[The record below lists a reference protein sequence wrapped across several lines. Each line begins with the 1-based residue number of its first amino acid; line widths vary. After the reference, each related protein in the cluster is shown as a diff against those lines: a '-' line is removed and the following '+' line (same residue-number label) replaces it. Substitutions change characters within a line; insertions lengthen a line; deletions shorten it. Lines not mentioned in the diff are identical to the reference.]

1 MGTVLTSVRKIR
13 FWYIGGWLRDQLN
26 RPDWFRNLFVNRS
39 AWGVFSIYAHARR
52 SDGKSKIAYSSKAK
66 AEKAAFD
73 MAKRYGYPFATYKC
87 LFCDGWHVSKA
98 VKKNAEGNTT
108 EEIALDKYAVPTKTR
123 TDGLDVERILAT
135 GIPDLALVY
144 GGFRGRTLSST
155 RQLHAWNTMIDSGIM
170 QVIDLR
176 ADYSSDFYSEL
187 CQRSGISYFKYPVA
201 YEDVWIAK
209 MVEMFPEFC
218 KLIDNGRF
226 YIACAMGL
234 HRTDI
239 ALCTYWVFYAADKG
253 IAPPPICGY
262 RKDKGLTTNKIMRV
276 LNAFYKYRTEKEGK
290 EPIPMDVFL
299 ERKEIIK
306 QLSRGH
312 LKKDDEDV
320 KLITG
325 LTFCSDERGITC
337 QGHSLLEKLSIHPI
351 GEGMLWIGDSHG
363 PLFFA
368 NSLTGKARQL
378 LDEGSHLVGFEDKD
392 FDWEKLK
399 SVKHTYD
406 LNRKYVD
413 YGGLGRYDDFRDGV
427 CSLCWMLYPDG
438 RYFADEDGYGME
450 DNEEENVSCVIDCDL
465 RIVRPWQPMVG

>member
-26 RPDWFRNLFVNRS
+26 RPDWFRNLFVERS
-39 AWGVFSIYAHARR
+39 AWGAFSFYAHAKR
-52 SDGKSKIAYSSKAK
+52 SDGKSKIAYKSKAE

-98 VKKNAEGNTT
+98 VKKNAEGKTT
-108 EEIALDKYAVPTKTR
+108 EEIALDRYAVPTKTR

-135 GIPDLALVY
+135 GIPDLAQVY

-253 IAPPPICGY
+253 IAPPTICGY

-290 EPIPMDVFL
+290 EPIPMDVLL

-312 LKKDDEDV
+312 LK
-320 KLITG
+320 
-325 LTFCSDERGITC
+325 
-337 QGHSLLEKLSIHPI
+337 
-351 GEGMLWIGDSHG
+351 
-363 PLFFA
+363 
-368 NSLTGKARQL
+368 
-378 LDEGSHLVGFEDKD
+378 
-392 FDWEKLK
+392 
-399 SVKHTYD
+399 
-406 LNRKYVD
+406 
-413 YGGLGRYDDFRDGV
+413 
-427 CSLCWMLYPDG
+427 
-438 RYFADEDGYGME
+438 
-450 DNEEENVSCVIDCDL
+450 
-465 RIVRPWQPMVG
+465 

>member
-26 RPDWFRNLFVNRS
+26 RPDWFRNLFVERS
-39 AWGVFSIYAHARR
+39 AWGAFSFYAHAKR
-52 SDGKSKIAYSSKAK
+52 SDGKSKIAYKSKAK

-98 VKKNAEGNTT
+98 VKKNAEGKTT
-108 EEIALDKYAVPTKTR
+108 EEIALDRYAVPTNTR
-123 TDGLDVERILAT
+123 TEGLDVERILAT
-135 GIPDLALVY
+135 GIPDLAQVY

-155 RQLHAWNTMIDSGIM
+155 RQLHAWNTMIESGIM

-276 LNAFYKYRTEKEGK
+276 LNAFYQRLSERDGV
-290 EPIPMDVFL
+290 EPIPMEVFN
-299 ERKEIIK
+299 ERKKMINE
-306 QLSRGH
+306 LSKRG
-312 LKKDDEDV
+312 
-320 KLITG
+320 
-325 LTFCSDERGITC
+325 
-337 QGHSLLEKLSIHPI
+337 
-351 GEGMLWIGDSHG
+351 
-363 PLFFA
+363 
-368 NSLTGKARQL
+368 
-378 LDEGSHLVGFEDKD
+378 
-392 FDWEKLK
+392 
-399 SVKHTYD
+399 
-406 LNRKYVD
+406 
-413 YGGLGRYDDFRDGV
+413 
-427 CSLCWMLYPDG
+427 
-438 RYFADEDGYGME
+438 
-450 DNEEENVSCVIDCDL
+450 
-465 RIVRPWQPMVG
+465 